1 LVYKHKQCVIPGL
14 RSNGYQIMIRITDTI
29 FIHEKE
35 LQETFT
41 RASGPGGQHVNKVAT
56 AVLLRFDVGKTKAF
70 SDSVKK
76 RLIQLAGRRISENG
90 VLIIRSDRFRLQT
103 RNRQDVRN
111 RLAAMIRQVI
121 QPPKVR
127 LKLRPS
133 RQSIMKRLEDKRQRS
148 AIKKLRKAVIS

>member
-1 LVYKHKQCVIPGL
+1 
-14 RSNGYQIMIRITDTI
+14 MIRITDTI

-35 LQETFT
+35 LQETFA

-70 SDSVKK
+70 SDNVKK

-90 VLIIRSDRFRLQT
+90 VLMIRSDRFRLQT

-127 LKLRPS
+127 RKSCPS
-133 RQSIMKRLEDKRQRS
+133 RQSITKRLEGKRHRS
-148 AIKKLRKAVIS
+148 VIKKLRKAVKS